1 METAVKIKLDN
12 LGKDYV
18 TEGGAVIH
26 VLDAI
31 TADIAGEEF
40 VVIVGSSGCGK
51 TTLLS
56 IIAGFEPATRGQA
69 LLDGRPIMGPG
80 AERGVV
86 FQETSVFPW
95 RKVRSMVEYGL
106 EIKGSDK
113 KTRHETGLKYLT
125 MLGLADKAD
134 SYPKELSG
142 GMLKR
147 LAVATVFANDPEVL
161 LMDEPF
167 SALDYPTK
175 CNLQNELLNIW
186 SKDRK
191 TTIFVTHDVEEALYL
206 ADRIF
211 VLDKGRFV
219 NIYRNEFPRPREE
232 ALRDAPGFLQAK
244 TYLKECYGNNR
255 E

>member
-1 METAVKIKLDN
+1 VDRKVKIKLDTIV
-12 LGKDYV
+12 KDFV
-18 TEGGAVIH
+18 TEEGIENH
-26 VLDAI
+26 VLDSI
-31 TADIAGEEF
+31 EADIFEHEF
-40 VVIVGSSGCGK
+40 VLIVGPSGCGK

-56 IIAGFEPATRGQA
+56 IVAGFEPPTNGQVF
-69 LLDGRPIMGPG
+69 LDDKVVAGPG
-80 AERGVV
+80 PERGVV

-95 RKVRSMVEYGL
+95 RKVVHMVEYGL
-106 EIKGSDK
+106 EIKGYDK
-113 KTRHETGLKYLT
+113 KRRREIAIKYLN
-125 MLGLADKAD
+125 MMGLEDKAN

-186 SKDRK
+186 SKDKK
-191 TTIFVTHDVEEALYL
+191 TTLFVTHDVEEAVYL
-206 ADRIF
+206 ADRVF

-219 NIYRNEFPRPREE
+219 NVYENPFPRPREE
-232 ALRDAPGFLQAK
+232 RLRDDHSFLEAK
-244 TYLKECYGNNR
+244 TYLKSCYGSGD

>member
-1 METAVKIKLDN
+1 METAVKIKLDDV
-12 LGKDYV
+12 GKDYV
-18 TEGGAVIH
+18 TEEGAVIH

-31 TADIAGEEF
+31 AADIAPQEF

-56 IIAGFEPATRGQA
+56 LIAGFEPPSRGRV
-69 LLDGRPIMGPG
+69 LLDGRPIEGPG

-95 RKVRSMVEYGL
+95 RKVKSMVEYGL
-106 EIKGSDK
+106 ESKGIDK
-113 KTRHETGLKYLT
+113 RKRREIGLKYLA
-125 MLGLADKAD
+125 MLGLAHKAD

-206 ADRIF
+206 SDRIF
-211 VLDKGRFV
+211 VLDRGRFV

-232 ALRDAPGFLQAK
+232 ALRDAPEFLRAK
-244 TYLKECYGNNR
+244 AYLKECYGNNR
-255 E
+255 G

>member
-1 METAVKIKLDN
+1 MEVKISLQGV
-12 LGKDYV
+12 GKDF
-18 TEGGAVIH
+18 TTAEGAVIK
-26 VLDAI
+26 VLDSI
-31 TADIAGEEF
+31 DADIAAQEF

-56 IIAGFEPATRGQA
+56 IIAGFESPTRGEA
-69 LLDGRPIMGPG
+69 LLDGSTIRGPG
-80 AERGVV
+80 PDRGVV

-95 RKVRSMVEYGL
+95 RKVRQMVEYGL
-106 EIKGSDK
+106 EVKKIDK
-113 KTRHETGLKYLT
+113 RRRHEIGMKYLT
-125 MLGLADKAD
+125 MMGLQDKVD

-175 CNLQNELLNIW
+175 CNLQNELLGIW
-186 SKDRK
+186 SKERK

-206 ADRIF
+206 ADRVF
-211 VLDKGRFV
+211 VLDQGRFV
-219 NIYRNEFPRPREE
+219 NVYSNPFPRPREE
-232 ALRDAPGFLQAK
+232 ALRDDPAFLEAK
-244 TYLKECYGNNR
+244 SYLKACYGNPKD
-255 E
+255 